1 MRKQI
6 DILCGGETAFE
17 RVAVDV
23 ADVLGITCG
32 GRCGDIRTNTRN
44 AAGMLIVVP
53 SAENDSS
60 RVARTIDVAK
70 KLGKPYHVLQPDS
83 PGENVGWKCQKWLYG
98 LMKTKRR
105 LTLLVVCPS
114 KASSAFDQWG
124 VRRELTWVLMF
135 FGRWS
140 KAKIDER
147 NDMGWM
153 MAKLGRL
160 RCGLE
165 VYARCDEQGSPA
177 HFHVVDFASFGCR
190 FHAALLMER
199 AGYYVHPVEQYPYF
213 EGRHDRLSARQL
225 REVIALLNEKGHS
238 QTVWQFLVSQWNQ
251 NLPRRNEKERLP
263 MDLPMPNYLE
273 TEDYDESPNWN
284 TLGWL
289 KAGGTRYG
297 VFVGFQMDRPDEV
310 PLLQIHIDEPVRGE
324 SFWFKVS
331 LIDLIL
337 KDEPTLHYQRD
348 LRDLPA
354 GVIRQR
360 GRCSWKGYGQ
370 LKRGLMR
377 FLKEKPKDAR
387 GGCRTNLLLAIS
399 LWNMENRVAC
409 NGRAV
414 RNRFQRYLTS
424 RHIDVPDKYLS
435 LLGC

>member
-1 MRKQI
+1 
-6 DILCGGETAFE
+6 
-17 RVAVDV
+17 
-23 ADVLGITCG
+23 
-32 GRCGDIRTNTRN
+32 
-44 AAGMLIVVP
+44 
-53 SAENDSS
+53 
-60 RVARTIDVAK
+60 
-70 KLGKPYHVLQPDS
+70 
-83 PGENVGWKCQKWLYG
+83 
-98 LMKTKRR
+98 
-105 LTLLVVCPS
+105 
-114 KASSAFDQWG
+114 
-124 VRRELTWVLMF
+124 
-135 FGRWS
+135 
-140 KAKIDER
+140 
-147 NDMGWM
+147 
-153 MAKLGRL
+153 
-160 RCGLE
+160 
-165 VYARCDEQGSPA
+165 
-177 HFHVVDFASFGCR
+177 
-190 FHAALLMER
+190 
-199 AGYYVHPVEQYPYF
+199 
-213 EGRHDRLSARQL
+213 
-225 REVIALLNEKGHS
+225 
-238 QTVWQFLVSQWNQ
+238 
-251 NLPRRNEKERLP
+251 

-297 VFVGFQMDRPDEV
+297 VFVGFQVDRPDEV

-331 LIDLIL
+331 LIDLIS

-399 LWNMENRVAC
+399 LWNMENRVDC